1 MEAAVT
7 GIGNGAVGQ
16 QHLEEAAAVD
26 GQVQRLLGG
35 LQAALGEDLL
45 GAGDAHTG
53 TQLQAGGQFAVL
65 AGLATRLATD
75 LIEQVLE
82 LGAVALEARGRH
94 VRQVVGNGGQVHVLG
109 GQAGLADPECRKHFL
124 LLGRQNHGAACW

>member
-1 MEAAVT
+1 MEAAIT
-7 GIGNGAVGQ
+7 GIGDGAVGQ
-16 QHLEEAAAVD
+16 QHLEEATAVD
-26 GQVQRLLGG
+26 GHVQRLLGG

-75 LIEQVLE
+75 LIQQVLE
-82 LGAVALEARGRH
+82 LGAITFETRGRD
-94 VRQVVGNGGQVHVLG
+94 VRQVVGNGGQVGVLG
-109 GQAGLADPECRKHFL
+109 GQTGFGNP
-124 LLGRQNHGAACW
+124 